1 MAIRILVS
9 PEALRVGTI
18 AVRGDEHIY
27 VGRVRRAAVGDAVR
41 VFDGNGRAAD
51 ATIVAMTSDE
61 TTLRV
66 EVVEE
71 EALLRPHIIA
81 LLPLIQGDRMDLA
94 LEKLVEV
101 GVDEIVIYEAARAV
115 VRLDG
120 DRASKR
126 QQKFVQQLAA
136 AARQAGRA
144 RAPSLVAVLSF
155 RDAIAHASAAELRW
169 LCHPLADAPMT
180 LPSPLPASVA
190 IMTGPEGGLSND
202 ELTEAF
208 SAGFVAA
215 WLGPFVLRAE
225 TAPAIAVAQLR
236 VDAARA
242 LAR

>member
-1 MAIRILVS
+1 MAIRILV
-9 PEALRVGTI
+9 PPDALRVGAI

-51 ATIVAMTSDE
+51 ATIAAMTSDE

-66 EVVEE
+66 DAVHD

-81 LLPLIQGDRMDLA
+81 LLPLIKGERMELA

-101 GVDEIVIYEAARAV
+101 GVDDIVIYEAARAV
-115 VRLDG
+115 VRLDAE
-120 DRASKR
+120 RSSKR
-126 QQKFVQQLAA
+126 QQKFTQQLAA

-155 RDAIAHASAAELRW
+155 RDALAHASTADARW
-169 LCHPLADAPMT
+169 ICHPLAEAPMA
-180 LPSPLPASVA
+180 LPVPLPASVA
-190 IMTGPEGGLSND
+190 VMTGPEGGLSND
-202 ELTEAF
+202 ELAEAF
-208 SAGFVAA
+208 ACGFVAA

-236 VDAARA
+236 VDAVRA
-242 LAR
+242 KT